1 MRIKSIK
8 PGGWAPHRINSE
20 PFAHLRQN
28 NDKVI
33 SIHERRNCRWGSTL
47 PELKNLEVST
57 YFSRKGTNFVH
68 ACDDM
73 GIEVKHRRLY
83 YNWLGLDFGH
93 DARQPTRNGI
103 GFKFLDPWEGERRS
117 SALPPGT
124 RLIRPRGASW
134 VQFRNAFDREAKWWK
149 HEKLSREDVQDTEKA
164 QEAVL
169 AKIFSTRT
177 RNWGQMSETS
187 TDRAVYDLNGDD
199 SIYEPIYDDHYPLS
213 KKMPT
218 GKEKRKQR
226 AKALTVTAKQ
236 FAKKLGVKPDD
247 PRVTELVDKDGNIKH
262 PFNLNNARG
271 RIDYKMWKDAW
282 DKEWNSILERKI
294 FSERMTI
301 EEARKQGITTK
312 PVPCRT
318 VNEIKRDPDGAVS
331 KWKARFVVQG
341 HPGHVTKGVH
351 YWKTFS
357 AAPNIATTRIL
368 QSCARWVGTTATW
381 TSKQHTCGDD
391 YPSTS
396 TLRSSF
402 LMRRVP

>member
-1 MRIKSIK
+1 M
-8 PGGWAPHRINSE
+8 
-20 PFAHLRQN
+20 
-28 NDKVI
+28 
-33 SIHERRNCRWGSTL
+33 
-47 PELKNLEVST
+47 
-57 YFSRKGTNFVH
+57 
-68 ACDDM
+68 
-73 GIEVKHRRLY
+73 
-83 YNWLGLDFGH
+83 
-93 DARQPTRNGI
+93 
-103 GFKFLDPWEGERRS
+103 
-117 SALPPGT
+117 
-124 RLIRPRGASW
+124 
-134 VQFRNAFDREAKWWK
+134 
-149 HEKLSREDVQDTEKA
+149 
-164 QEAVL
+164 
-169 AKIFSTRT
+169 
-177 RNWGQMSETS
+177 
-187 TDRAVYDLNGDD
+187 
-199 SIYEPIYDDHYPLS
+199 
-213 KKMPT
+213 KMPT

-247 PRVTELVDKDGNIKH
+247 PRVVTELVDKDGNIKH

-282 DKEWNSILERKI
+282 EKEWNSILERKI

-368 QSCARWVGTTATW
+368 QSLCTLGWYNGNVDIETAYLWGRLPEHEHIAVILPHEKGTV
-381 TSKQHTCGDD
+381 SI
-391 YPSTS
+391 
-396 TLRSSF
+396 LRGNIYG
-402 LMRRVP
+402 LPQADRVYTETRDKFILTEFNKGP